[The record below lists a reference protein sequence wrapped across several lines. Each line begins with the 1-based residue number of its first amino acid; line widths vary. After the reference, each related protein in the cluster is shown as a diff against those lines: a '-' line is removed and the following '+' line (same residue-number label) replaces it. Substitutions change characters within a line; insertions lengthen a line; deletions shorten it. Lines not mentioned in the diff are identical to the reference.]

1 VYAVCSIFAIGVTIQ
16 LPITVSPQGFI
27 KGAVSDHERCTAL
40 TEKVLRDHGSS
51 VVAALCLGVVH
62 PHVSGVG
69 GGGVMLIHNACWNQT
84 EVINFQGSAPKTLT
98 EDVVQNA
105 SDIKVSYLHT
115 LWDDV
120 VSRVADVARDGFNP
134 ETEKLAGRFRDIL
147 IPNGQTLRLRLGS
160 YPRMPSLAE
169 VLEAGLGTFI
179 EEKVIFVQGN
189 GGVLTREEIHNYTVE
204 VQQPMEGKK
213 WYSHFLTFIYLSPP
227 PSVGAVL
234 ISAPNLEQC
243 FSTIFGP
250 QRMPHA
256 STSTIYPFPNGQ
268 LTGQVEVMGPDDL
281 MVSVASGPFVGRIIT
296 ESGVILK
303 SLILDFF
310 WPNQRTGQ
318 PQSNQLGKRPLTFLR
333 PAVMVL
339 TWNKC
344 GTYMAL
350 SLRLEMLCNP
360 QLFSAICELTPGDLV
375 VIRYKKG
382 HVPGM
387 VKNLMQIGK
396 KESKD
401 DLNMLGFE
409 VEFVVSLSAFLF
421 PQLTHK
427 LILSCMLMNHEQI
440 IPYGLSKIVQR
451 LSARLSCLQNVT
463 CKHA

>member
-1 VYAVCSIFAIGVTIQ
+1 MVHTHQSPPNIKESDEECYAVDTPVQVYAVCSIFAIGVTIA
-16 LPITVSPQGFI
+16 LIIKIGFI

-120 VSRVADVARDGFNP
+120 VSRVADVARDGFNVSQSW
-134 ETEKLAGRFRDIL
+134 DIL

-179 EEKVIFVQGN
+179 EEKVQGN

-204 VQQPMEGKK
+204 VQQPMEGH
-213 WYSHFLTFIYLSPP
+213 WTLYIIQVSPP

-250 QRMPHA
+250 
-256 STSTIYPFPNGQ
+256 

-281 MVSVASGPFVGRIIT
+281 MVSVASSLSGPFVGRIIT

-318 PQSNQLGKRPLTFLR
+318 PQSNQARNSLELGKRPLTFLR

-350 SLRLEMLCNP
+350 SISAGLKSLE
-360 QLFSAICELTPGDLV
+360 
-375 VIRYKKG
+375 
-382 HVPGM
+382 
-387 VKNLMQIGK
+387 
-396 KESKD
+396 
-401 DLNMLGFE
+401 
-409 VEFVVSLSAFLF
+409 
-421 PQLTHK
+421 
-427 LILSCMLMNHEQI
+427 
-440 IPYGLSKIVQR
+440 
-451 LSARLSCLQNVT
+451 
-463 CKHA
+463 